1 MAHWRHYVVGL
12 FTTVGLAAT
21 ASPTL
26 AHHKPHYG
34 VVPRHEAVSR
44 SVERRSVEVRHHFHG
59 TAAAHERQAGGYHP
73 AGTITVQSAAGPI
86 TVAADSASKFT
97 GLIADL
103 VAHGFR
109 GSVICAATGH
119 VPHSLHHTGHA
130 CDFAQR
136 GRNRTVPL
144 MYHAGAMI
152 AAHGL
157 RDGCSFADCGH
168 VDTGRPIRTARRE
181 AVVASL
187 PPEPRP
193 NRLMQRET
201 WASSTGRGAR
211 SGIAS
216 WYGAAGMTAASR
228 TLPKGSMARVT
239 RDDGRSIVV
248 RIADRGPFVR
258 GRIIDLSRP
267 AARALHI
274 GGLAHVRVDPL

>member
-1 MAHWRHYVVGL
+1 MARWRHYLVGL

-26 AHHKPHYG
+26 AHHQAHYG
-34 VVPRHEAVSR
+34 VVPRHETVSR
-44 SVERRSVEVRHHFHG
+44 SAPRHFVEVRHRFH
-59 TAAAHERQAGGYHP
+59 R
-73 AGTITVQSAAGPI
+73 
-86 TVAADSASKFT
+86 VA
-97 GLIADL
+97 L
-103 VAHGFR
+103 AHGFR

-119 VPHSLHHTGHA
+119 MPGSLHHTGHA
-130 CDFAQR
+130 CDFAQTR
-136 GRNRTVPL
+136 RNRTVSL

-157 RDGCSFADCGH
+157 RDGCTFGDCGH
-168 VDTGRPIRTARRE
+168 VDTGTPIRTARRE

-193 NRLMQRET
+193 SRLMQRES
-201 WASSTGRGAR
+201 WALSPGRGAR

-216 WYGAAGMTAASR
+216 WYRAGGMTAASR
-228 TLPKGSMARVT
+228 TLRMGSMARVT
-239 RDDGRSIVV
+239 RDDGSSIVV

-258 GRIIDLSRP
+258 GRIIDLSRA